1 MCSRQC
7 DEEPKSG
14 NSFFKKII
22 KLFRKKNKEP
32 SARDAIE
39 ELIEDDRSEES
50 QSIAQNERE
59 MIGNVLDLRDTQIQ
73 EVMIPR
79 TSIVSIPV
87 TASIEEVLEKFVD
100 SQVSAILVYRG
111 TLDNVIGM
119 LRLKD
124 VANWINMN
132 KPFNASNFITD
143 VLFVPP
149 SMRTLD
155 LIFRMKESGIK
166 IAVVIDEYGGVD
178 GLVSFIDLIEEIVG
192 DIQDATDI
200 KHSKKKVIRNS
211 DGTVSVDGQS
221 TFDEIKKYGNIE
233 IKPDDDD
240 NDTIGGMLSSIL
252 GRVPVR
258 GELIT
263 LPKQNFEFEVL
274 EADPRKVKTLKIK
287 QIKSNDTNKQ
297 TISISDT
304 KDGQ

>member
-73 EVMIPR
+73 EVMISR

-287 QIKSNDTNKQ
+287 QIKSNNTNKQ
-297 TISISDT
+297 TIPINNA
-304 KDGQ
+304 KDG